1 MMIIHLHQVC
11 WWDDRKGGKPE
22 GEINLSVSHIE
33 PVYKTMWISSKTASE
48 FFTASTDGT
57 VRLNDWLYPSQDDT
71 RCCGG
76 ISGNL
81 TTLLKDWCWTQR
93 SKKMMDQLKRLDTS
107 PSPQKLIYS
116 NNGK

>member
-1 MMIIHLHQVC
+1 MDSFVSTIPILSYTIEVC

-57 VRLNDWLYPSQDDT
+57 VGQGFFQKNICP
-71 RCCGG
+71 
-76 ISGNL
+76 
-81 TTLLKDWCWTQR
+81 LLPGSLVGYQEV
-93 SKKMMDQLKRLDTS
+93 
-107 PSPQKLIYS
+107 
-116 NNGK
+116 

>member
-1 MMIIHLHQVC
+1 MARYRVAMVVRYVHLSQVC

-57 VRLNDWLYPSQDDT
+57 VCMHGRIQ
-71 RCCGG
+71 
-76 ISGNL
+76 
-81 TTLLKDWCWTQR
+81 
-93 SKKMMDQLKRLDTS
+93 
-107 PSPQKLIYS
+107 
-116 NNGK
+116 